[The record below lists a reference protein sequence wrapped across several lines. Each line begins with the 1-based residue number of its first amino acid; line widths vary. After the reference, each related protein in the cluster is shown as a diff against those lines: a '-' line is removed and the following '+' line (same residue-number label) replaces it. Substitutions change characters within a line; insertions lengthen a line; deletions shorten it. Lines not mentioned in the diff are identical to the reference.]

1 LTESL
6 VYSRDRLL
14 FSKVSL
20 KRLLRDALDR
30 DASMYSPWHVK
41 EPLARA
47 FNVPIEMSDELK
59 HRIVSGREGALQERK
74 AMIRRAQDDPTQPA
88 PAGSSAAPEGEPPKK
103 KQKKNPDKDKE
114 AEGAG
119 AEGSARKKN
128 TGDGTKRE

>member
-1 LTESL
+1 
-6 VYSRDRLL
+6 
-14 FSKVSL
+14 VSL

-74 AMIRRAQDDPTQPA
+74 AMIRRAQDDPIQQA
-88 PAGSSAAPEGEPPKK
+88 PGSSVAPEGEPPKK

-114 AEGAG
+114 TEGT
-119 AEGSARKKN
+119 EGSARKKN
-128 TGDGTKRE
+128 TGDPNKRKQNASLRII